1 MYDQNQN
8 EMPSDAAPRRSRGIG
23 SKIAMVAGGA
33 ALLVAGAMYAPVL
46 MQNMPV
52 TAGPATLSPAQAPV
66 AQLVDSSL
74 DEDQAALAAL
84 YEAVSPSVVN
94 IQVVGQAQEISMPD
108 IPGFELPEGMPNMP
122 QRGEGSG
129 FIYDNEGHII
139 TNNHV
144 VEDANEV
151 LVNFSNGMWAPAEVV
166 ATDPQSDLAVIKV
179 TPPEGLDWRPLPL
192 AEDGALKVGHMVIA
206 MGNPFGLENTMTTGI
221 VSALGRSFPVGAFGT
236 SRYSLPDVIQ
246 TDAAINPGNS
256 GGPLLDLNGNVVG
269 VNFAIESTAGSNS
282 GVGFTIPA
290 SIVKRVVPELIKD
303 GKFEYAYLGL
313 QGNTITPQLA
323 DALELEDNKLGVYV
337 SGVVPG
343 GPAEAGGIQGGD
355 TTVTNDAGL
364 EFQKG
369 GDIVV
374 AIDDQPVR
382 RFEDLVSYLVT
393 RAAPG
398 QTVVLTVTR
407 DGAEQTFDVT
417 LAERPSQP
425 VAASREEPNGE
436 INARAAIVI
445 AEAAVEERGD
455 LKGEV
460 TEKMAVPEE
469 RDGKA
474 VWVVELATA
483 DQTATVIVDAENGD
497 VIDITVE

>member
-1 MYDQNQN
+1 MYDHNQN
-8 EMPSDAAPRRSRGIG
+8 EMAADAAPRRGRGIG

-46 MQNMPV
+46 LQNMPV
-52 TAGPATLSPAQAPV
+52 TAGPATLAPAQAPV
-66 AQLVDSSL
+66 AQLMDSSL
-74 DEDQAALAAL
+74 VEDQAALAAL

-94 IQVVGQAQEISMPD
+94 IQVVGEAQEVSMPD

-192 AEDGALKVGHMVIA
+192 AEDGALQVGHMVIA

-221 VSALGRSFPVGAFGT
+221 VSALGRSFPVGAFGA

-269 VNFAIESTAGSNS
+269 VNFAIESRAGSNS

-290 SIVKRVVPELIKD
+290 SIVKRVAPELIKD

-313 QGNTITPQLA
+313 QGSTITAELA
-323 DALELEDNKLGVYV
+323 SALDLAQNELGVYV
-337 SGVVPG
+337 SSVVPG
-343 GPAEAGGIQGGD
+343 SPAEVAGVQGGSE
-355 TTVTNDAGL
+355 TVTNDDGL
-364 EFQKG
+364 EFEKG
-369 GDIVV
+369 GDIVK
-374 AIDDQPVR
+374 AIDDVPVR
-382 RFEDLVSYLVT
+382 RFEDLVSFLVT

-398 QTVVLTVTR
+398 QSVTLTVER
-407 DGAEQTFDVT
+407 DGVEQKLIVE
-417 LAERPSQP
+417 LGERPAQP
-425 VAASREEPNGE
+425 VVAEGEPGQT
-436 INARAAIVI
+436 NARVAMAI
-445 AEAAVEERGD
+445 AEDAAEEAGLTGDVVE
-455 LKGEV
+455 KSA
-460 TEKMAVPEE
+460 TPEE
-469 RDGKA
+469 RDGAA
-474 VWVVELATA
+474 VWVVELRT
-483 DQTATVIVDAENGD
+483 DSQSATVIVDAETGD
-497 VIDITVE
+497 VLDVAIE